1 MNSARRG
8 SVRGYPVTGIPTAKL
23 CGGLK
28 MNVYTPVELRQIV
41 SFPFLPTGAVRLSQ
55 PAQDY
60 VEKRIDL
67 NELLVQH
74 PSATY
79 FVKAAGDSMIDAG
92 IDEGD
97 LLVVDSARKA
107 EHGDIVIAA
116 VGGEFTV
123 KKLQLLPR
131 VQLNPMNPA
140 YSPIVV
146 GREETLDI
154 FGVVTYIIKAAG

>member
-1 MNSARRG
+1 
-8 SVRGYPVTGIPTAKL
+8 
-23 CGGLK
+23 

-41 SFPFLPTGAVRLSQ
+41 SFPFFADLVQCGFPS

-67 NELLVQH
+67 NE
-74 PSATY
+74 
-79 FVKAAGDSMIDAG
+79 
-92 IDEGD
+92 